1 MNFNMPPEI
10 STFAAE
16 VDNLYAFLIWSSLI
30 SAILMI
36 GGMIYFVLKYER
48 KSPGDKTAYISHN
61 AILEFLWSFIPL
73 VLFMAVFVWGW
84 VVYYKQRNAPA
95 DAMEVHVTGRQWLW
109 EFEYKNGK
117 KTTNE
122 LYAPVG
128 MPIKLLMTSADVI
141 HSFYI
146 PSFRQKQDVVPGM
159 YTMTWFQ
166 AQEKGVFQIFCTE
179 FCGTNH
185 SAMLAKVHI
194 VDKPDF
200 DKWMGADPNA
210 GKSLAER
217 GADLYKVKGCNA
229 CHSVDGAK
237 VIGPT
242 FKGAWGRSEPL
253 ADGGTATV
261 DENYVRESILNPQAK
276 LVAGYPPTMPSF
288 QGVLNDEE
296 IKAIIEF
303 MKTVK

>member
-1 MNFNMPPEI
+1 MPPQI
-10 STFAAE
+10 STFAADF
-16 VDNLYAFLIWSSLI
+16 DNLYAFLIWSSLI
-30 SAILMI
+30 SAVLMI
-36 GGMIYFVLKYER
+36 GGMLYFVFKYSR
-48 KSPGDKTAYISHN
+48 KTPNDKTAYISHN

-84 VVYYKQRNAPA
+84 IVYYKQRNPPP
-95 DAMEVHVTGRQWLW
+95 DSMEIHVTARQWLW

-122 LYAPVG
+122 IYAPVG
-128 MPIKLLMTSADVI
+128 VPVKLVMTSADVI
-141 HSFYI
+141 HSFYV

-159 YTMTWFQ
+159 YTQTWFQ
-166 AQEKGVFQIFCTE
+166 AEQKGVYQVFCTE

-185 SAMLAKVHI
+185 SSMLAKVHV
-194 VDKPDF
+194 VDKSDF
-200 DKWMGADPNA
+200 DVWMGADPNA

-229 CHSVDGAK
+229 CHTVDGAK
-237 VIGPT
+237 SIGPT
-242 FKGAWGRSEPL
+242 FKGLWARSEEL
-253 ADGGTATV
+253 ADGSKITV
-261 DENYVRESILNPQAK
+261 DENYVRESILTPQAK
-276 LVAGYPPTMPSF
+276 LVKGYPPTMPSF

-296 IKAIIEF
+296 IKAMIEF